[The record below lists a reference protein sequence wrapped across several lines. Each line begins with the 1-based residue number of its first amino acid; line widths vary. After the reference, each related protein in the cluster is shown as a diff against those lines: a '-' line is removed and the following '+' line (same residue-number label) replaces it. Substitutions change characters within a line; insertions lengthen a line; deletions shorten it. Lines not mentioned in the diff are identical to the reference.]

1 MIAVHEGYRV
11 DAAGI
16 RRAIVLPL
24 AVWREI
30 QAELEELDDIRAY
43 DAAKAAPSEPLPFEQ
58 AMREIQAGGRD

>member
-30 QAELEELDDIRAY
+30 QAELEERDDIRVY
-43 DAAKAAPSEPLPFEQ
+43 DVPKAEPVELQPF
-58 AMREIQAGGRD
+58 